1 MADPNSPIT
10 RFQTWRAAL
19 PPVLRLLLTVN
30 VVTYVAYVALSI
42 VGMDGF
48 LRQWL
53 TLPLDLEAMLSR
65 PWTLATYGFVNM
77 YPGII
82 GLIIFL
88 FAMAW
93 LVWLGRGYEGMY
105 GGYRLFAVYVLSA
118 LVGGLVG
125 VAFGELAFGDFVS
138 PQRLGGLGHG
148 AWGAVGGLLC
158 AVAMLTPN
166 RGMGLLFLG
175 VVSMKWIAIG
185 FVVLDI
191 AFVRDPTHL
200 GAFAAGAFFGWAQ
213 KRGMDLGAWARP
225 LFGAGHGRGFTMP
238 SPASIFKRKGKSGGS
253 SRRRPAPSRDVDRIL
268 DKILEK
274 GYDSLTREERRI
286 LEEAGRG

>member
-1 MADPNSPIT
+1 MDPNSPIT

-30 VVTYVAYVALSI
+30 VVVYVVFVILSI
-42 VGMDGF
+42 FGSDGVM
-48 LRQWL
+48 RWL
-53 TLPLDLEAMLSR
+53 ALPLNLEAMAAQ
-65 PWTLATYGFVNM
+65 PWSLVTYGFVNL
-77 YPGII
+77 YASIW

-93 LVWLGRGYEGMY
+93 LVWLGRDYEGMY
-105 GGYRLFAVYVLSA
+105 GGYRLFAVYVLSV

-125 VAFGELAFGDFVS
+125 VAVGEFASV
-138 PQRLGGLGHG
+138 PRMGGGIGHG

-158 AVAMLTPN
+158 AVAVLNPN

-175 VVSMKWIAIG
+175 VVPMKWIAIG
-185 FVVLDI
+185 FVVLDL

-200 GAFAAGAFFGWAQ
+200 GAFAAGGFFGWAQ
-213 KRGMDLGAWARP
+213 KRGIDFGAWARP
-225 LFGAGHGRGFTMP
+225 FFGRSGQHRFAMP
-238 SPASIFKRKGKSGGS
+238 RRDSIFKRKPKSDRS
-253 SRRRPAPSRDVDRIL
+253 SRRRSAPSEDLDQIL

-274 GYDSLTREERRI
+274 GYDSLTREERRM
-286 LEEAGRG
+286 LEKAGRE